1 MISGGGQ
8 GHRYLRKYVIKIWP
22 KPSKS
27 NQIYYRAL
35 IVITFLGAEDNVVF
49 ILKLFTFRQ
58 NSLAAPEYSKVQ
70 KNFHHQHHIII
81 IIITIIYN

>member
-27 NQIYYRAL
+27 NQIYYRAV
-35 IVITFLGAEDNVVF
+35 IVITFLGAENNVV
-49 ILKLFTFRQ
+49 L
-58 NSLAAPEYSKVQ
+58 Y
-70 KNFHHQHHIII
+70 
-81 IIITIIYN
+81 